1 MQRRLPSQE
10 LLDEMLQIVGRMLD
24 AGIYPKSRNV
34 ARYSHRNTLNDVE
47 GLALKMVLTDLLREG
62 LRTTR

>member
-34 ARYSHRNTLNDVE
+34 ARYIHSSTLNDVE
-47 GLALKMVLTDLLREG
+47 GLALKMVLTNLLREG
-62 LRTTR
+62 LRATR